1 MKHIVILLH
10 KMATPCCS
18 IVCNYNSI
26 PSDPIKEMLGKVN
39 DDGKSLISIRVMLR
53 KLTGIIEKS
62 ITILRSL
69 T

>member
-10 KMATPCCS
+10 MATPCCS

-26 PSDPIKEMLGKVN
+26 PSDPIREMLGKVN

-62 ITILRSL
+62 TTILASL